1 MGKMFLLPPIHGRF
15 WDNYWKAFAEE
26 KTQKR
31 GAYWEGDI
39 LYDADGNVVLTR
51 REMEEFVSK
60 MREKM
65 TIESRLED
73 EGSCIDALRKAKEGE
88 RWARSCTMSR

>member
-1 MGKMFLLPPIHGRF
+1 MMDRMPLLPPIHDRF

-31 GAYWEGDI
+31 GAYWEGDV

-51 REMEEFVSK
+51 QEMKELESKVREGMA
-60 MREKM
+60 
-65 TIESRLED
+65 IESRLED
-73 EGSCIDALRKAKEGE
+73 EGSCIDALRKAKKEKEAE
-88 RWARSCTMSR
+88 R